1 MGIVQHRQPGL
12 ELRIDLEGVVL
23 IVEED
28 TVSLARVDGQTIE
41 PLLLQY
47 VAGALLQGIEMLG
60 KKLTV
65 AAHGV
70 LLRANVSSA

>member
-12 ELRIDLEGVVL
+12 EVRIDLEGVIL

-28 TVSLARVDGQTIE
+28 AVGLARMNGQAAE

-47 VAGALLQGIEMLG
+47 VAGALL
-60 KKLTV
+60 
-65 AAHGV
+65 
-70 LLRANVSSA
+70 